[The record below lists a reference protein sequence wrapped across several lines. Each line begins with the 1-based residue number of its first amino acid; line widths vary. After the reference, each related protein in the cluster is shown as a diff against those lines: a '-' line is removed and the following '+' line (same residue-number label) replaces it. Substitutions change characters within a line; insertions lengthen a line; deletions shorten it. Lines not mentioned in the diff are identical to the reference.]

1 MKTIKDFFSINK
13 MFFMLMILMINVV
26 SFSQNFTKIQ
36 DIELK
41 PDATL
46 LKSFS
51 NPINIAYTL
60 LTAVQVLVTVVIVV
74 TIIWQ
79 LLSFISGSNVDLG
92 KLLMFV
98 IGGIVIVFLVWFAP
112 YLFMRQAND
121 KESKGSVIKV
131 ERIVNVDKPL
141 TFEK

>member
-1 MKTIKDFFSINK
+1 MKKIKDFFSINK
-13 MFFMLMILMINVV
+13 MFFMIMILMINIV
-26 SFSQNFTKIQ
+26 SFSQNITKIQ

-41 PDATL
+41 PDASL

-112 YLFMRQAND
+112 ALFMKQATD
-121 KESKGSVIKV
+121 KDSKGSIIKV
-131 ERIVNVDKPL
+131 ERIVNVDKPS

>member
-1 MKTIKDFFSINK
+1 MKKIKDFLSINK
-13 MFFMLMILMINVV
+13 MFFMIMILMINVV

-41 PDATL
+41 PDTTL

-131 ERIVNVDKPL
+131 EKIVNVDKPL

>member
-1 MKTIKDFFSINK
+1 MKQIKDFLSINK
-13 MFFMLMILMINVV
+13 MFFMIMILMINVV

-41 PDATL
+41 PDTTL

>member
-1 MKTIKDFFSINK
+1 MKKIKDFLSINK
-13 MFFMLMILMINVV
+13 MFFIIMILMINVV

>member
-1 MKTIKDFFSINK
+1 MKKIKDFLSINK
-13 MFFMLMILMINVV
+13 MFFMIMILMINVV

-41 PDATL
+41 PDTTL

>member
-1 MKTIKDFFSINK
+1 MKQIKDFLSINK
-13 MFFMLMILMINVV
+13 MFFMIMILMINVV

-41 PDATL
+41 PDTTL

-131 ERIVNVDKPL
+131 ERIVNVGKPL

>member
-1 MKTIKDFFSINK
+1 M
-13 MFFMLMILMINVV
+13 
-26 SFSQNFTKIQ
+26 
-36 DIELK
+36 
-41 PDATL
+41 
-46 LKSFS
+46 KSFS